1 MNKVSVKT
9 LLLAAAILSPNLVAR
24 AAETDSIKLIRQ
36 LSADQLRSIS
46 RAMNGANY
54 KRSVETGKPVSKLK

>member
-1 MNKVSVKT
+1 MDKATVKT

-24 AAETDSIKLIRQ
+24 AAEPDSIKQIRQ
-36 LSADQLRSIS
+36 LTADQLRSTS

-54 KRSVETGKPVSKLK
+54 KASVEPKKLVTKPK

>member
-9 LLLAAAILSPNLVAR
+9 LLLAAAILSPSLVAR
-24 AAETDSIKLIRQ
+24 ATETDSIKRIRQ
-36 LSADQLRSIS
+36 LNADQLRSIS

-54 KRSVETGKPVSKLK
+54 KRSVVTEKPVTKAK